1 MLLQRLRAVP
11 RWLDEA
17 RHLWIALFVV
27 LAAFLIAFRPGTT
40 EPTIRLTGLVLQIL
54 GLFTVAWGIAETRA
68 LFGHKPFH
76 KLFTE
81 WAARSPLLGRPTH
94 AGGGSATI
102 SVTASG
108 GSAWGTIGVGPGSTL
123 EQRVEALEKNL
134 PLIHERISGVESSFG
149 AKVQKVA
156 DKLSQEERARREEDE
171 VIAKRLE
178 STATGGVH
186 ISAIGVVWL
195 FFGVTF
201 STAGIEIQRLLQY
214 LCLVLDAPYCG

>member
-17 RHLWIALFVV
+17 RHLWIALLVV
-27 LAAFLIAFRPGTT
+27 LAAFVIAFRPGTT
-40 EPTIRLTGLVLQIL
+40 EPVIRLTGLVLQIF

-68 LFGHKPFH
+68 LYGHKPFY
-76 KLFTE
+76 KLFAE
-81 WAARSPLLGRPTH
+81 WALRFPPLGRPVRLK
-94 AGGGSATI
+94 GGSASI
-102 SVTASG
+102 SATVSIGSG
-108 GSAWGTIGVGPGSTL
+108 WGTIGAEPGATL

-134 PLIHERISGVESSFG
+134 PLIHKRISGVESSLG
-149 AKVQKVA
+149 AKVQNVA
-156 DKLSQEERARREEDE
+156 DKLSQEERARRAEDE

-195 FFGVTF
+195 FFGVTL
-201 STAGIEIQRLLQY
+201 STAGIEIQQLL
-214 LCLVLDAPYCG
+214 LLAWF